1 MLLNWVLKKSLESP
15 LDSKEI
21 KPVHPKGNKPWIFIG
36 RTDAE
41 ASKLWPPDMKSQLI
55 GKDPDAGEDW
65 GQEESGQQKIRGL
78 DGIVNSVDTVLSK
91 L

>member
-1 MLLNWVLKKSLESP
+1 MLKLKLQYFDH
-15 LDSKEI
+15 L
-21 KPVHPKGNKPWIFIG
+21 
-36 RTDAE
+36 
-41 ASKLWPPDMKSQLI
+41 SQLI
-55 GKDPDAGEDW
+55 EKDPDAGEYW